1 MANAFFNVNGMLT
14 MGCVLFGRVFT
25 VLIAPRLPHSQ
36 APSHTRAHVKFDVK
50 GGEPGIY
57 IKGEMP

>member
-1 MANAFFNVNGMLT
+1 
-14 MGCVLFGRVFT
+14 
-25 VLIAPRLPHSQ
+25 LPHSQ